1 MIRVASIL
9 FLFFNIAFSQM
20 RLATVSG
27 NVYLSDQTTDH
38 SGVKIVFEA
47 VSASATSDSTVSNSD
62 GSYNIGLND
71 GIYTITMEKAGYIP
85 NTLAGNYTF
94 ADGGYLIDDIT
105 LQVGSIL
112 EVS

>member
-47 VSASATSDSTVSNSD
+47 VSSSATSDSTTSNVD
-62 GSYNIGLND
+62 GSYSVGLND
-71 GIYTITMEKAGYIP
+71 GIYTVHLSKIG
-85 NTLAGNYTF
+85 
-94 ADGGYLIDDIT
+94 
-105 LQVGSIL
+105 
-112 EVS
+112 